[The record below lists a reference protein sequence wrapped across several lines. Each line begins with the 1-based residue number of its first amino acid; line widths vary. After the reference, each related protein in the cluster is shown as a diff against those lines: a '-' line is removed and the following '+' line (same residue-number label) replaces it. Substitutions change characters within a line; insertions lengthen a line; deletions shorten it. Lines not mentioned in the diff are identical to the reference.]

1 MNIKSFQTSNTTD
14 IEIDKYYKHYKLIT
28 NRIFLFCLD
37 ILFEGFFISLKTTL
51 NIFLEKYN
59 VKNVIILFIWKNVKI

>member
-14 IEIDKYYKHYKLIT
+14 IEVDKHYKHYKLIT

-59 VKNVIILFIWKNVKI
+59 VKNVIILFI